1 MAKHLNFGKK
11 GEQIAR
17 EFLEAANYEILEEN
31 WTFGKSEIDLIAYK
45 DAQIIFIEVKTR
57 SSNSYGDP
65 EDFVLMP
72 KKQQMTKAA
81 DEYIHL
87 MSHQGEVRFD
97 VISILFDSCGE
108 HELNHIEDAF
118 WP

>member
-1 MAKHLNFGKK
+1 MAKHLNFGKE
-11 GEQIAR
+11 GEQLAR
-17 EFLEAANYEILEEN
+17 AFLEAAGYEILEEN
-31 WTFGKSEIDLIAYK
+31 WTFHKSEIDLIAYK
-45 DAQIIFIEVKTR
+45 DSRIIFVEVKTR
-57 SSNSYGDP
+57 SSNSFGNP

-72 KKQQMTKAA
+72 KKQQMTLAA

-97 VISILFDSCGE
+97 VISILLDPQGK
-108 HELNHIEDAF
+108 HLLNHIEDAF

>member
-1 MAKHLNFGKK
+1 MARHNKLGEK
-11 GEQIAR
+11 GEQLAR
-17 EFLEAANYEILEEN
+17 AFLEAADYEILEEN

-45 DAQIIFIEVKTR
+45 NAKIIFVEVKTR
-57 SSNSYGDP
+57 SSNSFGDP
-65 EDFVLMP
+65 EDFVHIP
-72 KKQQMTKAA
+72 KQQKMTLAA

-97 VISILFDSCGE
+97 IISILFNGE
-108 HELNHIEDAF
+108 RDHVLNHIEDAF